1 VKRLWIACAILA
13 ALFAATFYNG
23 VYLTGLTDDLNGLLA
38 RAEEKAEQEDW
49 DAADAL
55 TRLAWQKWQAHDAYF
70 HIALRHDDI
79 DEIHASFQEVL
90 EFLECREGGEYSAAN
105 ARLMTWLELL
115 SESERLSLKNI
126 L

>member
-1 VKRLWIACAILA
+1 MKRLWIACAILA
-13 ALFAATFYNG
+13 ALFAAAFYNG

-38 RAEEKAEQEDW
+38 RAEEKAEREDW

-55 TRLAWQKWQAHDAYF
+55 TRLAWQKWRAHDAYC
-70 HIALRHDDI
+70 HIILRHNDI
-79 DEIHASFQEVL
+79 DEIQAAFREVL

-105 ARLMTWLELL
+105 ARLMTRLELL
-115 SESERLSLKNI
+115 SEAERLSLKNI